1 MTTYINNGIKIT
13 ESQLENKLDSLMNVE
28 EVDENWLTDLM
39 TPLTDEENAKYDK
52 IALEDYNK
60 TYRTNKKNLPTK
72 KCTRCSGHGRIAQYT
87 YKSGGVCFKC
97 NGSGKQ

>member
-1 MTTYINNGIKIT
+1 MTTYYNENEIT
-13 ESQLENKLDSLMNVE
+13 EAQLQNKLDSLMNDE
-28 EVDENWLTDLM
+28 EIDENWLTDLM

-52 IALEDYNK
+52 IALQEYNE
-60 TYRTNKKNLPTK
+60 TYRTTKKEIPTK
-72 KCTRCSGHGRIAQYT
+72 KCTRCSGHGKIAQYT